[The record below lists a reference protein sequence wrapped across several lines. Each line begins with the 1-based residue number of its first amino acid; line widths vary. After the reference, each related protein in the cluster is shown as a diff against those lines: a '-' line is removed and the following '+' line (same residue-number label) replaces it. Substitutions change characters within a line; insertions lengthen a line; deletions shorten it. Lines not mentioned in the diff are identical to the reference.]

1 MNSTSKVKLFY
12 NGSIESELDI
22 SELSVP
28 FSALEFQKVNNIN
41 EIHDYMPKYNAIIIL
56 HYDDFKEIRGFLDNN
71 QGNKFF
77 VILYDPEEMSLQES
91 NLPDYVCYVL
101 SKPLSGKRL
110 AFSINKVYATL
121 KNHLELS
128 KLYHKTDMQSK
139 ELHTLNSIGISLSTE
154 RDIDK
159 LLETILFK
167 CREITE
173 SDSGSLYL
181 VEEMK
186 DIPADP
192 NNYLSNKKLLFKL
205 AQNFTKAVPFKE
217 QLLELNKKSISGYV
231 ALTGNPL
238 LIKDAYDLPE
248 DSEYK
253 HNKSFDQSIGYR
265 CTSMLIVPMK
275 NQKDELIGVI
285 QLINKKINPEVK
297 LTSYEI
303 VKEQVVEYDESDNEL
318 VFSLAS
324 QAAILIDNTKLYYN
338 IKNLFEG
345 FIKASVTAIEARD
358 PTTSGHSE
366 RVADLTVALAEKAD
380 AADSGSLG
388 LIKFSRSDLQQI
400 KYASL
405 LHDFG
410 KIGVREDVLIKAKK
424 LYPYELDLLK
434 QRFSY
439 IKKCMELNLANAKLS
454 YIMEHGKEKAL
465 IYFEEI
471 GHFYNEKLKELDNS
485 LNIIITSNEPTIL
498 AQESSEKL
506 KMLSGLIFEDLDNTR
521 IQYLSPYELE
531 SLSILRG
538 SLRENE
544 RLEIESHVT
553 HTYEFLS
560 KIPWTNEFKMV
571 PDIAYSHHEK
581 LDGTGYPRKISSEFI
596 PVPSK
601 IMAISDIYDALTAS
615 DRPYKKALPTEKAL
629 DILGYEVKANKLDP
643 DLFNLFVEAKI
654 YEVCKRAD

>member
-1 MNSTSKVKLFY
+1 MKSIAKIKLYY
-12 NGSIESELDI
+12 NEFIESQFNI
-22 SELSVP
+22 SELSGTFP
-28 FSALEFQKVNNIN
+28 ALEFQKTGSLSELHNTIQKDNG
-41 EIHDYMPKYNAIIIL
+41 IL
-56 HYDDFKEIRGFLDNN
+56 ILTYDDFKELKAFLDASL
-71 QGNKFF
+71 GNKLF
-77 VILYDPEEMSLQES
+77 VILYDQEEKSLQES
-91 NLPDYVCYVL
+91 NLPDYIYDILTGTV
-101 SKPLSGKRL
+101 SRKKM

-121 KNHLELS
+121 KNQLELS
-128 KLYHKTDMQSK
+128 SLTNRFAMQSK

-159 LLETILFK
+159 LLETILYK

-173 SDSGSLYL
+173 SDSGSLYI
-181 VEEMK
+181 VEEMA
-186 DIPADP
+186 DMPADP
-192 NNYLSNKKLLFKL
+192 NNYFSNKKLLFKL
-205 AQNFTKAVPFKE
+205 AQNSTIDVPFKE

-231 ALTGNPL
+231 ALNGKPL
-238 LIKDAYDLPE
+238 LITDAYDLPV

-253 HNKSFDQSIGYR
+253 HNKSFDESVGYR

-297 LTSYEI
+297 LTSNEI
-303 VKEQVVEYDESDNEL
+303 VKEQVVEFDENDQEL

-380 AADSGSLG
+380 AADTGSLG
-388 LIKFSRSDLQQI
+388 VIKFSRSDLQQI

-410 KIGVREDVLIKAKK
+410 KIGVKEDVLIKAKK
-424 LYPYELDLLK
+424 LYPYELELLQ
-434 QRFSY
+434 QRFRY

-454 YIMEHGKEKAL
+454 YLMEHDKEKAL
-465 IYFEEI
+465 VYFEEI
-471 GHFYNEKLKELDNS
+471 GRFYNEKLNELDNS
-485 LNIIITSNEPTIL
+485 LNIIIAANEPSIL
-498 AQESSEKL
+498 AQESSDKL
-506 KMLSGLIFEDLDNTR
+506 KELNGLIFEDLDNTK
-521 IQYLSPYELE
+521 IQYISQYELE

-581 LDGTGYPRKISSEFI
+581 LDGTGYPRKINAASI

-601 IMAISDIYDALTAS
+601 MMAISDIYDALTAS
-615 DRPYKKALPTEKAL
+615 DRPYKKALPAEKAL
-629 DILGYEVKANKLDP
+629 DILGYEVKANKLDQE
-643 DLFNLFVEAKI
+643 LYNLFVEAKV